1 MAEPL
6 TDSVG
11 RQRRKP
17 SFEQTDP
24 EVTSM
29 EHINVAGFK
38 DGQIER
44 RGQGSKKPLPLNSI
58 ELLRRYVVDVRS
70 HRLVSG
76 PLFHYLP
83 GFPFPPKPVS

>member
-17 SFEQTDP
+17 SFEQTDAQ
-24 EVTSM
+24 VTSM

-38 DGQIER
+38 DGHIQR
-44 RGQGSKKPLPLNSI
+44 RGQRSKKPLPLNSVEVI
-58 ELLRRYVVDVRS
+58 R
-70 HRLVSG
+70 
-76 PLFHYLP
+76 
-83 GFPFPPKPVS
+83 